1 MSKRLNILADR
12 SILKRVLS
20 FYAAMSIPFT
30 VVASSISSA
39 MAETSSKTNYS
50 TNLEDEMISPEFV
63 KLININRTE
72 GIESITQRELSIALN
87 TMTGIK
93 TTSERTVGY
102 KFVYNEPIIK
112 SDFTD
117 YSGYFENPSDAERV
131 DRINQLIAN
140 LYEDY
145 RVNGRGNKQYNLLE
159 NKDYKELY
167 NIIVNETWRFEI
179 GGRTCLKYV
188 HLGNL
193 IEFFRL
199 YFEHDLFDYVSIY
212 YDGNKIKLECKWEK
226 IRELKVKDPSCPTYE
241 ESVLGV
247 YEHLVDIYMNCLDE
261 LITYMNE
268 HPCEERIVY
277 GNNSVYLFN
286 DKDNSVFVIG
296 GNEDTD
302 SPKTM

>member
-1 MSKRLNILADR
+1 
-12 SILKRVLS
+12 
-20 FYAAMSIPFT
+20 
-30 VVASSISSA
+30 
-39 MAETSSKTNYS
+39 
-50 TNLEDEMISPEFV
+50 MISQELV
-63 KLININRTE
+63 RLLNINRVE
-72 GIESITQRELSIALN
+72 GIENITQREFSMAVNAMI
-87 TMTGIK
+87 GIK

-102 KFVYNEPIIK
+102 KFVHNEPITK
-112 SDFTD
+112 DDFVN
-117 YSGYFENPSDAERV
+117 YSNYYECHSDAERV
-131 DRINQLIAN
+131 DRINQLMAN

-145 RVNGRGNKQYNLLE
+145 RVNGRGNKQYNLFE
-159 NKDYKELY
+159 NEYYKELY
-167 NIIVNETWRFEI
+167 TIIVNELWRFEI
-179 GGRTCLKYV
+179 GGRTCLQYV

-199 YFEHDLFDYVSIY
+199 YFETDLLAFVSKY

-226 IRELKVKDPSCPTYE
+226 IRDLEVKDPNCQTYE
-241 ESVLGV
+241 EALLGE
-247 YEHLVDIYMNCLDE
+247 YEHLVSIYMHCLDE
-261 LITYMNE
+261 LITYMKE